1 MKAPGELIDKIAGAV
16 SAVPGLEL
24 ESSVAEGVRWPG
36 RSTAIEL
43 GTGIVEIR
51 VVATALPLKTLL
63 GRLTEAVEPL
73 LADTPWAGA
82 TLRMVVTR
90 LAASAFETD

>member
-1 MKAPGELIDKIAGAV
+1 MKASGELIDKIAGAV
-16 SAVPGLEL
+16 SALEGLGL
-24 ESSVAEGVRWPG
+24 ESSVADGVRWPG

-63 GRLTEAVEPL
+63 GRLAEAVEPL

-82 TLRMVVTR
+82 TIRMVVTR